1 MKGSM
6 LALAGNRGYDP
17 GANSEKSMRLGGRL
31 AGAIEVLADIEN
43 RRRPVADALKDWG
56 LSRRFAGSGD
66 RAAVGNIV
74 YDALRKK
81 LSHAWL
87 MDDASPA
94 ALAHAVMFRQW
105 QISPEQLAAELD
117 GDKFAPAPLAAAAM
131 SAFQSRAL
139 DDAPDHVKGDIPEW
153 VVPLFQENFD
163 DAWLSEAQALAE
175 RPSLDLRANTLRAN
189 RDKVVSSLEEAHAV
203 PARIARQGVRIPP
216 GEGPSRLPNVTAELS
231 FAKGWFEVQDEG
243 SQIVADLVMA
253 RDGEQILDYC
263 AGGGGKTLA
272 LSATT
277 GNKGQI
283 HAFDAD
289 RKRLAPIIERLRR
302 AGTRNVQVH
311 EREKDLVHLVGK
323 CDRVLIDAPC
333 TGTGTW
339 RRRPDTKWR
348 LTQKNL
354 DERIEQQR
362 QVLASAM
369 RYVRPG
375 GMLCYVTCSLLPQE
389 NQDQVRN
396 FVAGNPD
403 FEIASALGDWQ
414 TLFGTSG
421 VQPVSKDGATVTLSP
436 ASTDTDGFFFA
447 MMRRKD

>member
-1 MKGSM
+1 
-6 LALAGNRGYDP
+6 
-17 GANSEKSMRLGGRL
+17 MRLGGRL

-87 MDDASPA
+87 MNDAGPA
-94 ALAHAVMFRQW
+94 ALAHAVLFRQW

-117 GDKFAPAPLAAAAM
+117 GDKFAPAPLPPAVLE
-131 SAFQSRAL
+131 AFRNRNL
-139 DDAPDHVKGDIPEW
+139 DAAPDHVRGDVPDW
-153 VVPLFQENFD
+153 VVPLFQENFGD
-163 DAWLSEAQALAE
+163 RWLVEAQALAE
-175 RPSLDLRANTLRAN
+175 RPSLDLRANTLRAG
-189 RDKVVSSLEEAHAV
+189 RDKVVDALEESHATA
-203 PARIARQGVRIPP
+203 ARIARQGVRIPP

-253 RDGEQILDYC
+253 GEGEQILDYC

-272 LSATT
+272 LSATMH
-277 GNKGQI
+277 NKGQI

-311 EREKDLVHLVGK
+311 EREKDLGHLLGK
-323 CDRVLIDAPC
+323 CDRVLVDAPC

-362 QVLASAM
+362 QVLVSAA

-375 GMLCYVTCSLLPQE
+375 GMLCYVTCSLLPEE
-389 NQDQVRN
+389 NQDQARR
-396 FVAGNPD
+396 FVAGNRE
-403 FEIASALGDWQ
+403 FELVSALENWQ
-414 TLFGTSG
+414 TLFGASG
-421 VQPVSKDGATVTLSP
+421 VQPVSKDGTTVTLSP

-447 MMRRKD
+447 MMQRKG